1 MMIRLCA
8 SSAHISSVIYKIL
21 IYLVVS
27 QVAEL
32 QEEAGEAAGP
42 VSVEAGGAAGVA
54 QPPPHHRPVR
64 PRQQQGQHQVL
75 SLATAQAPVKVST
88 FCGKIV
94 KFRKISL
101 LPIAY
106 SRWSM
111 VSRSNTYPY
120 RSKYT
125 ILTL

>member
-42 VSVEAGGAAGVA
+42 VSVEAGGAAGVP

-75 SLATAQAPVKVST
+75 SLATAQAPVIVST
-88 FCGKIV
+88 KFRGEIL
-94 KFRKISL
+94 KFRKVSL
-101 LPIAY
+101 LPLADGY
-106 SRWSM
+106 SSH
-111 VSRSNTYPY
+111 SNTYPDI
-120 RSKYT
+120 SKYT